1 MKILNRE
8 NFPGTVYPTRVIQF
22 GEGNFLRAFVDW
34 SIDILNEHTA
44 LNAGITIIRPI
55 DTDFPPSLNT
65 QDGLYTTIIRGL
77 DDNGEAVSDVRVIRS
92 VNNEINPY
100 KSFESFLMLA
110 RDPHVRF
117 VFSNTTEAG
126 ITYHE
131 GDSVDDMPPTS
142 YPAKL
147 TRLLLERFNTIN
159 GEADKGWVI
168 IPCELIDY
176 NGETLKKLVLRYAQ
190 EWELSPEF
198 ISWIESD
205 NIFCSTLVDRI
216 VPGYPKEEAKELQ
229 KKLGYKDG
237 FLDTAEHFY
246 LFVIQGP
253 DWLGKELCLD
263 QCPMNIHI
271 VPDIK
276 PYKERKVAILNGAH
290 TAMVPVAWLS
300 GLDTVGE
307 AMCDEDVRRFI
318 EKLIGDDII
327 PVLDLP
333 ESELRQFASSVTGR
347 FQNPYIKHQ
356 LLSIALNSMTKFKT
370 RLLPQLLLG
379 LDKGYLSERLSFA
392 LAALLVFYR
401 GKRDSQSYPLQDDEV
416 WLTYFAKNWP
426 LVGKDITTH
435 QFVNQ
440 ILANEKHWDIDLS
453 QYSNLVDKVSAQIDA
468 ILKQGMKKTMY
479 PLI

>member
-1 MKILNRE
+1 MSLLKALFISKGESIMKILNRE

-168 IPCELIDY
+168 IP
-176 NGETLKKLVLRYAQ
+176 
-190 EWELSPEF
+190 
-198 ISWIESD
+198 
-205 NIFCSTLVDRI
+205 
-216 VPGYPKEEAKELQ
+216 
-229 KKLGYKDG
+229 
-237 FLDTAEHFY
+237 
-246 LFVIQGP
+246 
-253 DWLGKELCLD
+253 
-263 QCPMNIHI
+263 
-271 VPDIK
+271 
-276 PYKERKVAILNGAH
+276 
-290 TAMVPVAWLS
+290 
-300 GLDTVGE
+300 
-307 AMCDEDVRRFI
+307 
-318 EKLIGDDII
+318 
-327 PVLDLP
+327 
-333 ESELRQFASSVTGR
+333 
-347 FQNPYIKHQ
+347 
-356 LLSIALNSMTKFKT
+356 
-370 RLLPQLLLG
+370 
-379 LDKGYLSERLSFA
+379 
-392 LAALLVFYR
+392 
-401 GKRDSQSYPLQDDEV
+401 
-416 WLTYFAKNWP
+416 
-426 LVGKDITTH
+426 
-435 QFVNQ
+435 
-440 ILANEKHWDIDLS
+440 
-453 QYSNLVDKVSAQIDA
+453 VS
-468 ILKQGMKKTMY
+468 
-479 PLI
+479 